1 MKFGWLL
8 THISKDQ
15 FSILIYTDFTWV
27 SIASMMAHIELGWTL
42 THNNTWNL
50 NGVLL
55 TTTTTT
61 MEFIY
66 ASISPQHMEFKAT
79 DITKLDAI

>member
-27 SIASMMAHIELGWTL
+27 SIASMTAHIGPGWTL
-42 THNNTWNL
+42 THNNKHGNL
-50 NGVLL
+50 NGASL
-55 TTTTTT
+55 TTTT